1 MAYLSNFL
9 HRSSQEGC
17 VAKDIE
23 DIFAG
28 RHEDRLAL
36 TDLNTIDIRFSP
48 ETDHDDERIAVE
60 IDLLGH
66 LHHHAMHHEVGT
78 VDKL

>member
-17 VAKDIE
+17 VAKDVE

-36 TDLNTIDIRFSP
+36 TDLDTIDIRLSLI
-48 ETDHDDERIAVE
+48 HI
-60 IDLLGH
+60 
-66 LHHHAMHHEVGT
+66 
-78 VDKL
+78 